1 MVLWNRTLHAA
12 NAVRQQILHIWSSPG
27 SFGAK
32 IVTAFSL
39 KLLFFTFWY
48 FRLRLRNELKIIQIA
63 CDSQER
69 FQEGW
74 F

>member
-1 MVLWNRTLHAA
+1 MLWNRTLHAA
-12 NAVRQQILHIWSSPG
+12 NTVHIQSSPG

-39 KLLFFTFWY
+39 KSLFFTFLY
-48 FRLRLRNELKIIQIA
+48 FRARLRNELKILQIV
-63 CDSQER
+63 CDSQEG
-69 FQEGW
+69 FQEGS

>member
-1 MVLWNRTLHAA
+1 MEQGPAHS
-12 NAVRQQILHIWSSPG
+12 QQILHIWSSPG

-39 KLLFFTFWY
+39 KLLFFTFLY
-48 FRLRLRNELKIIQIA
+48 FRVRLRHELKIMQIA
-63 CDSQER
+63 CDSQEG
-69 FQEGW
+69 FQEGS